1 MTKLAGILACGTFY
15 SPWTPFCIAS
25 IYDVVDEL
33 VIVNGGYDM
42 GSPDINE
49 YNVPLEQVTK
59 DIEVLDVDSKIVEVR
74 DFSIDDLGHTF
85 EVSTQRRAD
94 REGLEEW
101 FDVRGLNI
109 TLANELAVAMGATDI
124 LKIDSDQVCY
134 SDVTASN
141 PDIVVGGEH
150 PFNLK
155 QESNGCIFHQT
166 EFVGDCGVGLQNYLF
181 LPKPSNAYND
191 SVFTYRASAS
201 DYYLGGGGPM
211 VGPRENTNSYHCAH
225 LRHANPAWLSREEK
239 LEHFYGR
246 FWFRYL
252 TNDGLW
258 GDELE
263 SAARRSAIEMI
274 AHPNKEV
281 SDIQL
286 PNVISRNNIKEY
298 RGRKNG

>member
-1 MTKLAGILACGTFY
+1 MKLTGILACGSFY
-15 SPWTPFCIAS
+15 CPWTPFCISS

-33 VIVNGGYDM
+33 IIVNGGYDID
-42 GSPDINE
+42 SPKIDE

-74 DFSIDDLGHTF
+74 DFSINDLEHKFVVT
-85 EVSTQRRAD
+85 TQRRAD
-94 REGLEEW
+94 REGLKEW

-109 TLANELAVAMGATDI
+109 TLANEIAVKKGATDI

-134 SDVTASN
+134 ADVTAKN
-141 PDIVVGGEH
+141 PDIVIGGEH

-166 EFVGDCGVGLQNYLF
+166 EFVGDCGAGLQNYLF
-181 LPKPSNAYND
+181 LPKPSSVYND

-211 VGPRENTNSYHCAH
+211 VGPRENTDSYHCAH
-225 LRHANPAWLSREEK
+225 LRHANPSWLSREEK

-246 FWFRYL
+246 LWFRYL

-258 GDELE
+258 GDKLE
-263 SAARRSAIEMI
+263 AAARRSAMEMLDQ
-274 AHPNKEV
+274 PNKEHTT
-281 SDIQL
+281 IAL
-286 PNVISRNNIKEY
+286 PESLLAFNP
-298 RGRKNG
+298 KNYIE

>member
-1 MTKLAGILACGTFY
+1 MNSPVIDEY
-15 SPWTPFCIAS
+15 S
-25 IYDVVDEL
+25 
-33 VIVNGGYDM
+33 
-42 GSPDINE
+42 
-49 YNVPLEQVTK
+49 VPLERVTR
-59 DIEVLDVDSKIVEVR
+59 DIEALDVDSKVVEVKG
-74 DFSIDDLGHTF
+74 FSIDDLGHKF
-85 EVSTQRRAD
+85 VVATQRRAD
-94 REGLEEW
+94 SEGLDEW

-109 TLANELAVAMGATDI
+109 TLANEIAVAMGATDI

-134 SDVTASN
+134 ADVTAKN
-141 PDIVVGGEH
+141 HDIVIGGEH

-166 EFVGDCGVGLQNYLF
+166 EFVGDCGVGLENYLYS
-181 LPKPSNAYND
+181 PKPSNVYND

-211 VGPRENTNSYHCAH
+211 VGPRENTDRYHCAH

-263 SAARRSAIEMI
+263 VAARRSAIEMLDQ
-274 AHPNKEV
+274 PNKEATN
-281 SDIQL
+281 IQL
-286 PNVISRNNIKEY
+286 PNVISYKYIKGY
-298 RGRKNG
+298 VGRENG